1 MLGTQIFHNS
11 SMLSC
16 LGILSNPLEIWEN
29 PVEALLSTQRLR
41 KQIWEGSRVCFIDL
55 CSRFFEQCVCG
66 SGDQSWADLFMKR
79 LSLEEGRDIYQN
91 YKCRIGFL
99 RSMYIGVGG
108 ISGPSWDFLN
118 LTPPG
123 NHLYLCSNSQLH
135 LAGMGGAPQECP
147 FLTSLQEIPAL
158 LRLSL

>member
-99 RSMYIGVGG
+99 RSMYIGGG
-108 ISGPSWDFLN
+108 GDFRAFMGLSEPHTTWEPPVPVFE
-118 LTPPG
+118 LSAPPG
-123 NHLYLCSNSQLH
+123 RD
-135 LAGMGGAPQECP
+135 GG
-147 FLTSLQEIPAL
+147 
-158 LRLSL
+158 RLKSVHF